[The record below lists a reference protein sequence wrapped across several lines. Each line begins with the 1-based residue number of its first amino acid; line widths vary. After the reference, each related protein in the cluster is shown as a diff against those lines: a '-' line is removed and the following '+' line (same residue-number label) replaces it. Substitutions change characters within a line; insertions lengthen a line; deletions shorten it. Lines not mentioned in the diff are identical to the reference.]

1 MYILE
6 SMKTSVINFKV
17 EPKIKAAAQTRAR
30 KLGVPLSAVLYRQL
44 LSFAKGDKFSFE
56 YPAEQM
62 TPHLEK
68 LIEESEASG
77 TVGPFD
83 TVEQAIK
90 YLKNLPPDES

>member
-6 SMKTSVINFKV
+6 SMKTAVINFKV
-17 EPKIKAAAQTRAR
+17 EPKIKTAAQARAR
-30 KLGVPLSAVLYRQL
+30 KLGIPLSAVLYRQL
-44 LSFAKGDKFSFE
+44 LSFAKGDKFNFE

-62 TPHLEK
+62 TPHMEK

-83 TVEQAIK
+83 SVKEARAYFEAHK
-90 YLKNLPPDES
+90 YED